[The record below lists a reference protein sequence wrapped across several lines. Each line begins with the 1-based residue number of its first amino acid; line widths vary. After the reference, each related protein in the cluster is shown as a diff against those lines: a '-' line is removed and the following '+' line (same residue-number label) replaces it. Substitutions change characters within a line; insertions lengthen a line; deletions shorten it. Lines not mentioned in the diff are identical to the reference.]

1 MQRRFVRT
9 IAALAILVVIAIA
22 AIACQGGGQVSQG
35 AKAAPTLGAVKASGQ
50 VVANAKVVP
59 VQSAALSSP
68 TGGIVAEILVREGER
83 VQAGQVLLRFQS
95 ARQAASVAQAE
106 ADVRRAQARLNELK
120 AGPRPQEV
128 QASKASVDLAQAQL
142 AKLKQGPRPED
153 VAAAEAALAAAQA
166 EQQRVREGTPPEQ
179 IASARAEMDNAAAA
193 LQQAQAAYDQVAW
206 RPDIGALPQAL
217 QLQQATNNYNA
228 AKARYEQLVKGPTA
242 ASLAKAQAEVQRA
255 EAELKKVKAPA
266 TAADIAAAEAEVRR
280 AQAQFDLLNAGPRP
294 ETIAVSEAEV
304 AAAEAALR
312 QAKAALGDL
321 ELRAPFAGS
330 TASIVPKVG
339 EYAAPGMTVVW
350 LADLSNWQIE
360 TTDLTELNIVNVRE
374 GDPVTITFDG
384 IPGLE
389 LSGTVARIKPIGEN
403 KQGDITYTVII
414 KPDKQDERLRWNMTA
429 SVTIKSK

>member
-1 MQRRFVRT
+1 MQRRFVRIVT
-9 IAALAILVVIAIA
+9 VLAILGGLISTV
-22 AIACQGGGQVSQG
+22 ACQGGGQVSQR
-35 AKAAPTLGAVKASGQ
+35 AKAVPTLGAVKASGQ

-68 TGGIVAEILVREGER
+68 AGGIVAEILVREGER

-95 ARQAASVAQAE
+95 SRQTASVAQAE
-106 ADVRRAQARLNELK
+106 ADLRRAQARLNELK
-120 AGPRPQEV
+120 TGPRPQEV

-142 AKLKQGPRPED
+142 AKLRQGARPED

-179 IASARAEMDNAAAA
+179 IASALAEMDNAAAA

-217 QLQQATNNYNA
+217 QLKQATNNYNA
-228 AKARYEQLVKGPTA
+228 AKARYDQLVKGPTA

-280 AQAQFDLLNAGPRP
+280 AQAQFDLLNAGSRP
-294 ETIAVSEAEV
+294 ETVAVGEAEV

-330 TASIVPKVG
+330 VASIVPKVG
-339 EYAAPGMTVVW
+339 EYAAPGATVVW

-374 GDPVTITFDG
+374 GDPATITFDG
-384 IPGLE
+384 ISGLE
-389 LSGTVARIKPIGEN
+389 LSGTVARIRPIGEN
-403 KQGDITYTVII
+403 KQGDITYTVVI